1 MRGFAYRCGV
11 SRHATGGRR
20 QSATICKKE
29 KNLCEKK
36 FPLVCLAALIFA
48 AAGPLV
54 SIAVSAEGTPKPNTA
69 QQETAKSEPAKPQ
82 TAKSGDDDNGTMNSG
97 DTNSED
103 SESDQPGGEGDGS
116 QD

>member
-1 MRGFAYRCGV
+1 LLIAAV
-11 SRHATGGRR
+11 SQGTRR
-20 QSATICKKE
+20 EDGANPPQLAKRKRTYA
-29 KNLCEKK
+29 KK
-36 FPLVCLAALIFA
+36 FPLVCLAALIF
-48 AAGPLV
+48 GPHV
-54 SIAVSAEGTPKPNTA
+54 SVAVSAEGKPKPNTA
-69 QQETAKSEPAKPQ
+69 ERETAKSEPAKPQ